1 LLTVGGSSAEIDLG
15 LVGLIEATWALGLR
29 TEFSCEDSRSPDS
42 DHDEPWAY
50 VSFRDVDDFRRFLSC
65 FDGTVLSERRFATP
79 YLFDPATG
87 TRRPVHRRG
96 WKRGVYVKELEP
108 GQTPDGP
115 GEFRMPARLGFAAAD
130 IPEME
135 RILRAIVEATVEH
148 VESNVPAT
156 GGLEQPEQAK
166 PTSPRAHC
174 AQSGTWAFP

>member
-1 LLTVGGSSAEIDLG
+1 MTGSKSA
-15 LVGLIEATWALGLR
+15 TPRSAL
-29 TEFSCEDSRSPDS
+29 PDS
-42 DHDEPWAY
+42 QTRRLPPCVAPPGDACCPRHQRGFGDGATKAPSAAY

-96 WKRGVYVKELEP
+96 WKRAVYVKELEP

-135 RILRAIVEATVEH
+135 RVLRAIVEATIEH
-148 VESNVPAT
+148 VESNVPDT
-156 GGLEQPEQAK
+156 VRRP
-166 PTSPRAHC
+166 
-174 AQSGTWAFP
+174 